1 MPRLKNNKE
10 ADHSTS
16 AKGTTSTKALKHEE
30 LGVISDKREWE
41 SELGSW
47 GSIRYDGRGWP
58 QPYRVFLKP

>member
-10 ADHSTS
+10 ADHSTA

-30 LGVISDKREWE
+30 LGVISDKREQE

-58 QPYRVFLKP
+58 RPHWESFTP